1 MDIEDW
7 ALDAGAAGGVS
18 GRIDLPGVEGGLV
31 LKFDTRAATPTP
43 AQVEAVQQLVAAW
56 PDLRDDLATS
66 LFAYWSAAAVFDEA
80 VPPAPESADAVWA
93 AIWLNEMQVPS
104 LSAKGS
110 RLVRVVGECDWLRD
124 QGLEIGV
131 RGGRELLYV
140 GPNHA
145 KALCEPRQASPWN
158 YADPAVRDAALAGRP
173 IDEDAFDDARLA
185 TIAEAKGKRPW
196 WKPW

>member
-7 ALDAGAAGGVS
+7 ALDAGAADGVT

-43 AQVEAVQQLVAAW
+43 TQVEAVQQFVAAW
-56 PDLRDDLATS
+56 PDLRDELATA
-66 LFAYWSAAAVFDEA
+66 LLAYWSAAAAADERVPSPPEAAEEVWLA
-80 VPPAPESADAVWA
+80 V
-93 AIWLNEMQVPS
+93 WLNEMNVPS

-110 RLVRVVGECDWLRD
+110 RRVALTGECDWARER
-124 QGLEIGV
+124 GLEIGV

-140 GPNHA
+140 GPNDA
-145 KALCEPRQASPWN
+145 KALQEPRWSSPWN
-158 YADPAVRDAALAGRP
+158 YADPAVRDAALAGKP
-173 IDEDAFDDARLA
+173 IDEDAFDGAHLA
-185 TIAEAKGKRPW
+185 TTAEAKGKRPW

>member
-7 ALDAGAAGGVS
+7 ALDAGAAGGVT

-31 LKFDTRAATPTP
+31 LKFDTRSASPTPT
-43 AQVEAVQQLVAAW
+43 QVEAVQQVVAAW
-56 PDLRDDLATS
+56 PGLRDELATS
-66 LFAYWSAAAVFDEA
+66 LFAYWSAAARLDDS
-80 VPPAPESADAVWA
+80 VPPAPESADEVWA

-145 KALCEPRQASPWN
+145 KALREPRYSSPWN
-158 YADPAVRDAALAGRP
+158 YADPAVRDAALAGTP
-173 IDEDAFDDARLA
+173 IDEEAFDGERLA
-185 TIAEAKGKRPW
+185 AIAESKGRRPW
-196 WKPW
+196 WRPW

>member
-7 ALDAGAAGGVS
+7 ALDEGAAGGVT

-31 LKFDTRAATPTP
+31 LKFDTRAATPSPT
-43 AQVEAVQQLVAAW
+43 QVQAVQQFVDAW
-56 PDLRDDLATS
+56 PELREPLATS
-66 LFAYWSAAAVFDEA
+66 LFAYWSAAALLDDA
-80 VPPAPESADAVWA
+80 VPPAPDSADAVWA

-104 LSAKGS
+104 LAAKGS
-110 RLVRVVGECDWLRD
+110 RLVRLVGECDWLRD

-145 KALCEPRQASPWN
+145 KGLREPRYESPFN
-158 YADPAVRDAALAGRP
+158 YADPVVRDAALAGTP
-173 IDEDAFDDARLA
+173 IDEEAFEEERLA
-185 TIAEAKGKRPW
+185 TTAEAKGKRPW
-196 WKPW
+196 WRPW